1 MAYNMAYNTSHG
13 LRFWPQLFEKAIQ
26 SSNSKDAPILLEFAN
41 FLLRVTNPRW
51 KGRAGLG

>member
-1 MAYNMAYNTSHG
+1 MAYNMAYSTSHG